1 MKKLLFLLL
10 ICLSL
15 AGCSSPVDG
24 RLAEADSLLC
34 TGMQEKAFAILKSVS
49 PGSLRGRGNRAY
61 YALLYTQAQYKCYE
75 PIRSDSLIDIAVDYY
90 DGSDD
95 YDKRLRSLI
104 YKGAALADMGDRL
117 EAADWYKKAEE
128 TADTADYD
136 NLGYINLRLA
146 SLYGESFIENDEH
159 ITKLK
164 KAIDYFHKARNK
176 EYELM
181 CMSRLGAFYRA
192 IDLDTAKYYL
202 DNAVKF
208 SKELNDS
215 SSYFYNLGMLARLYG
230 MDSLYRKEK
239 DIAIYVVNNGSKY
252 LNDFN
257 PYYDAAEAYAM
268 LGNLDSAYFYFNK
281 IVRDKFNANDS
292 VVWLSTL
299 NKLERRKGDYKSA
312 FLHYS
317 EMKDIAYSIYK
328 KSMQEKLW
336 SAEKKYDTQRLEREN
351 AQLKNH
357 KLILYLTVL
366 LVLILL
372 LSIWI
377 VSMKRKNKI
386 REQFDIISQLQND
399 SKFFELELSNKS
411 DCEVKL
417 KSILSEQFEKI
428 KYLIDLSYQ
437 LESKPELFIKRFREF
452 IKKTKM
458 PNNLWSD
465 FIVYVNIAYNNVI
478 DKIAKLHPQ
487 LKDEELYFISLLCCG
502 FSNIE
507 MMVCMGYTNER
518 SVCNRRLGI
527 AKKMNLKEP
536 LDKYLQHLIGEN
548 QQD

>member
-15 AGCSSPVDG
+15 AGCSSPVDS

-49 PGSLRGRGNRAY
+49 PGSLHGRGNQAY

-75 PIRSDSLIDIAVDYY
+75 PIRSDSLIDIAVNYY
-90 DGSDD
+90 DGSGD

-104 YKGAALADMGDRL
+104 YKGAALSDMGDRL

-128 TADTADYD
+128 AADTVDYD

-146 SLYGESFIENDEH
+146 SLYGASFIENDEH

-164 KAIDYFHKARNK
+164 KALDYFHKARNK

-487 LKDEELYFISLLCCG
+487 LKDEELYFISLICCG
-502 FSNIE
+502 FSYIE
-507 MMVCMGYTNER
+507 IAICMGYTNNNYVNNKKVR
-518 SVCNRRLGI
+518 I
-527 AKKMNLKEP
+527 AKKIGITMSLKE
-536 LDKYLQHLIGEN
+536 YIN
-548 QQD
+548 QIIASN

>member
-1 MKKLLFLLL
+1 
-10 ICLSL
+10 
-15 AGCSSPVDG
+15 
-24 RLAEADSLLC
+24 
-34 TGMQEKAFAILKSVS
+34 
-49 PGSLRGRGNRAY
+49 
-61 YALLYTQAQYKCYE
+61 
-75 PIRSDSLIDIAVDYY
+75 
-90 DGSDD
+90 
-95 YDKRLRSLI
+95 
-104 YKGAALADMGDRL
+104 MGDRL
-117 EAADWYKKAEE
+117 EAADWYKRAEE
-128 TADTADYD
+128 AADTADYD

-281 IVRDKFNANDS
+281 IVRDKFNTNDS

-336 SAEKKYDTQRLEREN
+336 SAEKKYDMQQLETEN

-357 KLILYLTVL
+357 KLILYLVAL
-366 LVLILL
+366 SVFLLL
-372 LSIWI
+372 LSVWL
-377 VSMKRKNKI
+377 VSIKRKNKI
-386 REQFDIISQLQND
+386 REQFEIISQLQND
-399 SKFFELELSNKS
+399 SKFFEFELSNKS

-417 KSILSEQFEKI
+417 KSILSEQYEKI

-437 LESKPELFIKRFREF
+437 LESKPELFVKRFREF

-487 LKDEELYFISLLCCG
+487 LKDEELYFISLICCG
-502 FSNIE
+502 FSYIE
-507 MMVCMGYTNER
+507 IAICMGYTNNNYVNNKKVR
-518 SVCNRRLGI
+518 I
-527 AKKMNLKEP
+527 AKKIGITMSLKE
-536 LDKYLQHLIGEN
+536 YIN
-548 QQD
+548 QIIASN

>member
-49 PGSLRGRGNRAY
+49 PGSLHGRGNRAY

-95 YDKRLRSLI
+95 YDKHLRSLI
-104 YKGAALADMGDRL
+104 YKGAALSDMGDRL

-487 LKDEELYFISLLCCG
+487 LKDEELYFISLICCG
-502 FSNIE
+502 FSYIE
-507 MMVCMGYTNER
+507 IAICMGYTNNNYVNNKKVR
-518 SVCNRRLGI
+518 I
-527 AKKMNLKEP
+527 AKKIGITMSLKE
-536 LDKYLQHLIGEN
+536 YIN
-548 QQD
+548 QIIASN

>member
-15 AGCSSPVDG
+15 AGCSSPVDS

-49 PGSLRGRGNRAY
+49 PGSLHGRGNRAY

-95 YDKRLRSLI
+95 YDKHLRSLI
-104 YKGAALADMGDRL
+104 YKGAALSDMGDRL

-487 LKDEELYFISLLCCG
+487 LKDEELYFISLICCG
-502 FSNIE
+502 FSYIE
-507 MMVCMGYTNER
+507 IAICMGYTNNNYVNNKKVR
-518 SVCNRRLGI
+518 I
-527 AKKMNLKEP
+527 AKKIGITMSLKE
-536 LDKYLQHLIGEN
+536 YIN
-548 QQD
+548 QIIASN

>member
-15 AGCSSPVDG
+15 AGCSAPVDS

-90 DGSDD
+90 DGSGD
-95 YDKRLRSLI
+95 YDKRIRSLI
-104 YKGAALADMGDRL
+104 YKGAALSDMGDRL
-117 EAADWYKKAEE
+117 EAIDWYKKAEE

-202 DNAVKF
+202 DNALKF

-487 LKDEELYFISLLCCG
+487 LKDEELYFISLICCG
-502 FSNIE
+502 FSYIE
-507 MMVCMGYTNER
+507 IAICMGYTNNNYVNNKKVR
-518 SVCNRRLGI
+518 I
-527 AKKMNLKEP
+527 AKKIGITMSLKE
-536 LDKYLQHLIGEN
+536 YIN
-548 QQD
+548 QIIASN